1 MLRLNA
7 VVRVLLALAAMPT
20 LCANTLA
27 QSGAVG
33 AHVASVN
40 GRVLRLSRS
49 SPADLLKRGD
59 VLTPNDEIDT
69 RGGGHIVIELTDGS
83 LITVL
88 PGSRV
93 VFGDYRFASSLRQL
107 FEITV
112 GRVRVKINH
121 YSGNPNPYRVNS
133 PTASIAV
140 RGTDFSVAVTAG
152 GETRVVV
159 YEGLVEVSSLS
170 DPRRRALVEPG
181 RGVIVRP
188 NEDIRFFVPNRS
200 NEIGE
205 RDNKQNNRQG
215 GQSSSSNGGNGG
227 NGGQD
232 AERAAAGNY
241 ERYLDS
247 FVQPGEAP
255 ALARFTAF
263 PDSHLDSLENPA
275 YATEF
280 TAAEGRVFLLPSFS
294 GTARRNR
301 NLVALSSGS
310 LRPIDYGLLLQT
322 SLFAPLPNSRLV
334 LGGSFTTDHSGLQSF
349 TLEEGTALSEPLFP
363 PGATGSRAETS
374 STNTTSVAGSL
385 LVARRFGSAERTS
398 LGLGLDHTA
407 GRGSLLDLTTE
418 TDAAGLTARQRLDA
432 HSNIE
437 RTRISIGFAH
447 EFAAGQKL
455 GIFYRYSFASFYDR
469 DRNHTLDGAPLALES
484 TRAASRPSE
493 LGLRLRGPIMKR
505 LFYGVEGTLLAGNLD
520 ERKRRA
526 GEADQIDREQFK
538 QATLSFG
545 LGYAP
550 RPRTVF
556 SFDVAG
562 AFSLANDLQ
571 RETAAGIPLN
581 SERQR
586 IKSLSAHGAVQTDV
600 WRQLY
605 VNASILALV
614 QERETRLP
622 LPANS
627 LTRARLTSY
636 HSDFGIGWRF
646 TPKFLAQYVFSTD
659 YESPPPGYS
668 LLLRYTFNFGV
679 KSSDLKR

>member
-1 MLRLNA
+1 MRLNA
-7 VVRVLLALAAMPT
+7 VVRVLLALAAMPA

-49 SPADLLKRGD
+49 SPVDLLKRGD
-59 VLTPNDEIDT
+59 VLTPDDEIDT
-69 RGGGHIVIELTDGS
+69 RGGGRIVIELTDGS

-107 FEITV
+107 FKITV

-121 YSGNPNPYRVNS
+121 YSGKPNPYRVNS

-152 GETRVVV
+152 GETQVVV
-159 YEGLVEVSSLS
+159 YEGLVEVTSLS
-170 DPRRRALVEPG
+170 NTRRHALVEPG

-188 NEDIRFFVPNRS
+188 NEDIRFFMPNRS

-205 RDNKQNNRQG
+205 RDKKQNNQQG
-215 GQSSSSNGGNGG
+215 KQSSSG

-232 AERAAAGNY
+232 AERAATGNY

-255 ALARFTAF
+255 PLARFSAF
-263 PDSHLDSLENPA
+263 ADSHLDSLENPA

-301 NLVALSSGS
+301 NLLALGSGS

-322 SLFAPLPNSRLV
+322 SLFEPLPNSRLV
-334 LGGSFTTDHSGLQSF
+334 MGGSFTTDHSGLQSF
-349 TLEEGTALSEPLFP
+349 TLEEGTGLSGTLFP
-363 PGATGSRAETS
+363 PGATGSRAATS

-455 GIFYRYSFASFYDR
+455 GIFYSYGLASLYDR
-469 DRNHTLDGAPLALES
+469 ARNRTLNGAPLALES

-493 LGLRLRGPIMKR
+493 LGLRLRGPIMNR

-520 ERKRRA
+520 ERKRGA
-526 GEADQIDREQFK
+526 GTADQIDREQFK
-538 QATLSFG
+538 RATLSFG

-556 SFDVAG
+556 SFDVAD

-600 WRQLY
+600 WRRLY
-605 VNASILALV
+605 VNASILTLV

-627 LTRARLTSY
+627 LTRARLASY

-646 TPKFLAQYVFSTD
+646 TPNFLAQYVFSTD
-659 YESPPPGYS
+659 YESPPPGHS

-679 KSSDLKR
+679 K

>member
-1 MLRLNA
+1 MLRLNG

-20 LCANTLA
+20 LYANTLA

-69 RGGGHIVIELTDGS
+69 RGGGRIVIELTDGS

-93 VFGDYRFASSLRQL
+93 VFGDYRFASSIRQL
-107 FEITV
+107 FEIMV

-121 YSGNPNPYRVNS
+121 YSGKPNPYRVNS

-140 RGTDFSVAVTAG
+140 RGTEFSVAVTAG
-152 GETRVVV
+152 GETQVVV
-159 YEGLVEVSSLS
+159 YEGLVEVTSLS
-170 DPRRRALVEPG
+170 DPRRRALVEQG

-205 RDNKQNNRQG
+205 RDNKQNKQQG
-215 GQSSSSNGGNGG
+215 RQSSSG

-255 ALARFTAF
+255 PLARFTAF
-263 PDSHLDSLENPA
+263 ADSHLDSLENPA

-280 TAAEGRVFLLPSFS
+280 TAAEGHVFLLPSFS

-301 NLVALSSGS
+301 NPVALGSGS

-334 LGGSFTTDHSGLQSF
+334 MGGSFTTDHSGLQSF
-349 TLEEGTALSEPLFP
+349 TLEEGTGLSEPLFP
-363 PGATGSRAETS
+363 PGATGSRAATS

-455 GIFYRYSFASFYDR
+455 GIFYSYGLASLYDR
-469 DRNHTLDGAPLALES
+469 ARNRTLNGAPLALES

-493 LGLRLRGPIMKR
+493 LGLRLRGPIMKG

-520 ERKRRA
+520 ERKRGA
-526 GEADQIDREQFK
+526 GAADQIDREQFK

-562 AFSLANDLQ
+562 AFALANDLQ

-586 IKSLSAHGAVQTDV
+586 RKSLSAHGAVQTDV
-600 WRQLY
+600 WRRLY
-605 VNASILALV
+605 VNTSILALV
-614 QERETRLP
+614 QERETRFP

-627 LTRARLTSY
+627 LTRARLASY

-646 TPKFLAQYVFSTD
+646 TPNFLAQYVFSTD
-659 YESPPPGYS
+659 YESPPPGHS
-668 LLLRYTFNFGV
+668 LLLRYTFNFGA
-679 KSSDLKR
+679 K

>member
-1 MLRLNA
+1 MRLNA
-7 VVRVLLALAAMPT
+7 VVRVLLALAAMPA

-59 VLTPNDEIDT
+59 VLKPNDEIDT
-69 RGGGHIVIELTDGS
+69 RGGGRISIELTDGS

-121 YSGNPNPYRVNS
+121 YSGKPNPYRVNS

-152 GETRVVV
+152 GETQVVV
-159 YEGLVEVSSLS
+159 YEGLVEVTSLS
-170 DPRRRALVEPG
+170 NTRRHALVEPG

-188 NEDIRFFVPNRS
+188 NEDIRFFMPNRS

-205 RDNKQNNRQG
+205 RDKKQNNQQG
-215 GQSSSSNGGNGG
+215 KQSSSG

-232 AERAAAGNY
+232 TERAATGNY

-255 ALARFTAF
+255 QLARFSAF
-263 PDSHLDSLENPA
+263 ADSHLDSLENPA

-301 NLVALSSGS
+301 KLLALGSGS

-322 SLFAPLPNSRLV
+322 SFFTPLPNSRLV
-334 LGGSFTTDHSGLQSF
+334 MGGSFTTDRSGLQSS
-349 TLEEGTALSEPLFP
+349 TLEESIDLNGPLFP
-363 PGATGSRAETS
+363 PGATGSRAAAS
-374 STNTTSVAGSL
+374 STNTASVAGSL
-385 LVARRFGSAERTS
+385 LVARWFGSAERTS

-418 TDAAGLTARQRLDA
+418 TDSAGLTARWRLDA
-432 HSNIE
+432 HSSIE
-437 RTRISIGFAH
+437 RTRISLGFAH

-455 GIFYRYSFASFYDR
+455 GIFYRYGLASSDDR
-469 DRNHTLDGAPLALES
+469 DRNNTLNGAPLALES

-505 LFYGVEGTLLAGNLD
+505 LFYAVEGTLLAGNLD
-520 ERKRRA
+520 EWKRRA
-526 GEADQIDREQFK
+526 GAADQIDREQFK
-538 QATLSFG
+538 RATFSFG
-545 LGYAP
+545 LGYAL

-556 SFDVAG
+556 SFDLAD
-562 AFSLANDLQ
+562 AFSLANGLQ
-571 RETAAGIPLN
+571 RETAAGIPLD
-581 SERQR
+581 SERKR

-605 VNASILALV
+605 VNTSILALV

-627 LTRARLTSY
+627 LTRASLTGY

-646 TPKFLAQYVFSTD
+646 TPNFLAQYVFSTD
-659 YESPPPGYS
+659 YERPPPGYS

-679 KSSDLKR
+679 K